1 MIKYKRIVMILALLV
16 IAAFF
21 PFIEAS
27 IISQMNKTENS
38 NIQRARGRF
47 DKLNAFFKKYPEYR
61 QFISAPYSP
70 PPTTKTH
77 SFTVKRDDSVDTIR
91 VLVIR
96 AEFQKD
102 TTPMTTG
109 DGTFADTAYGEPY
122 TIDSTS
128 GKTEHNLAYDPPHDS
143 IYFHNQMLA
152 LRNYYL
158 SDFDGKLFIEWDQY
172 PKTQFG
178 GYTFPHK
185 MQYYGDLYDVA
196 GGLFKLMEDAVRE
209 ADNDTSDTIQF
220 GQYDSYIIFHAG
232 SAWQSDMGDSPYD
245 IPAVYIR
252 GFDAIGGR
260 GGDRYMTKDGT
271 NVMDAIIYPETAR
284 QDGDTL
290 SGLQGGLAH
299 EFGHQLGMIDL
310 YDISYETM
318 GCGGWALMGTG
329 NWNVNGLIPPHH
341 MAWHSSFP
349 VYVHPHTNPSYRR
362 VFIEP
367 VTIDHDTTGLRIQRR
382 GGNEDSIPKIYK
394 IPINSHEYYIIANR
408 IAYISPD
415 TISSNPDSNGLRIW
429 KDGVLIKINDYD
441 QGLPSDYGRGGLAIW
456 HIDENVIDSMIDM
469 NAVNG
474 GAIHGIKMIEADG
487 IQDFQRPVWNIF
499 GSIENNAAFY
509 GTPYDLYFSGNN
521 DSLTQ
526 YSTPKSI
533 DNNNGYT
540 RVNIKNVSI
549 DRNIMT
555 FDVSFNW
562 KQKGFP
568 VQLDTV
574 TDVNSPL
581 VYDLDGDG
589 INEILQ
595 NGVAGEIYIFEPDG
609 TPYMNTINGLAT
621 RMSGNEAYTGNA
633 IGDITGDGRLEIVS
647 TSTDGKLYAYHAD
660 SLSLVP
666 VLRRVAG
673 FPFATGEMILGAPLL
688 ADIDDDS
695 TDEIIFGSNNNY
707 LYCLNY
713 NGSIPEIKWKV
724 YMTQWLWGTPIY
736 YNGFIYALSGDGRL
750 FKIKAEN
757 GDTVW
762 TKGESSIWQTTSS
775 PVMGNIQNID
785 TMAIFYTNANN
796 EMILVDEFGNV
807 KWKKEIKDTV
817 NYQTFYSTPAIGDI
831 NRDNKPEI
839 IFTAGGK
846 VFAVHSNGTMM
857 SGFPVEIDTEV
868 IQSSIVL
875 GDIDGDDTIDIVVAA
890 PCGNVHAINYHGK
903 NVSNFPMS
911 LGSKCFSTPVLADID
926 GDRDME
932 LLVGDEGNQLNV
944 FDLSVIFDSSNVTSP
959 FQHKNIK
966 HNALYIF
973 SYDNNASN
981 DSLPILKENSFYIY
995 PNPVTRDNLK
1005 IRLTLNHIAYIKYIV
1020 FDASKN
1026 VRQKG
1031 DIYINDI
1038 NIPSEFPIE
1047 TDMLGNDLY
1056 IIQIELYAGDKVEK
1070 YYKKLLI
1077 AR

>member
-1 MIKYKRIVMILALLV
+1 
-16 IAAFF
+16 
-21 PFIEAS
+21 
-27 IISQMNKTENS
+27 
-38 NIQRARGRF
+38 
-47 DKLNAFFKKYPEYR
+47 
-61 QFISAPYSP
+61 
-70 PPTTKTH
+70 
-77 SFTVKRDDSVDTIR
+77 
-91 VLVIR
+91 
-96 AEFQKD
+96 
-102 TTPMTTG
+102 
-109 DGTFADTAYGEPY
+109 
-122 TIDSTS
+122 
-128 GKTEHNLAYDPPHDS
+128 
-143 IYFHNQMLA
+143 
-152 LRNYYL
+152 
-158 SDFDGKLFIEWDQY
+158 
-172 PKTQFG
+172 
-178 GYTFPHK
+178 
-185 MQYYGDLYDVA
+185 
-196 GGLFKLMEDAVRE
+196 
-209 ADNDTSDTIQF
+209 
-220 GQYDSYIIFHAG
+220 
-232 SAWQSDMGDSPYD
+232 
-245 IPAVYIR
+245 
-252 GFDAIGGR
+252 
-260 GGDRYMTKDGT
+260 
-271 NVMDAIIYPETAR
+271 
-284 QDGDTL
+284 
-290 SGLQGGLAH
+290 
-299 EFGHQLGMIDL
+299 
-310 YDISYETM
+310 
-318 GCGGWALMGTG
+318 
-329 NWNVNGLIPPHH
+329 
-341 MAWHSSFP
+341 
-349 VYVHPHTNPSYRR
+349 
-362 VFIEP
+362 
-367 VTIDHDTTGLRIQRR
+367 
-382 GGNEDSIPKIYK
+382 
-394 IPINSHEYYIIANR
+394 
-408 IAYISPD
+408 
-415 TISSNPDSNGLRIW
+415 
-429 KDGVLIKINDYD
+429 
-441 QGLPSDYGRGGLAIW
+441 
-456 HIDENVIDSMIDM
+456 
-469 NAVNG
+469 
-474 GAIHGIKMIEADG
+474 
-487 IQDFQRPVWNIF
+487 
-499 GSIENNAAFY
+499 
-509 GTPYDLYFSGNN
+509 
-521 DSLTQ
+521 
-526 YSTPKSI
+526 
-533 DNNNGYT
+533 
-540 RVNIKNVSI
+540 
-549 DRNIMT
+549 
-555 FDVSFNW
+555 
-562 KQKGFP
+562 
-568 VQLDTV
+568 
-574 TDVNSPL
+574 
-581 VYDLDGDG
+581 
-589 INEILQ
+589 
-595 NGVAGEIYIFEPDG
+595 
-609 TPYMNTINGLAT
+609 
-621 RMSGNEAYTGNA
+621 
-633 IGDITGDGRLEIVS
+633 
-647 TSTDGKLYAYHAD
+647 
-660 SLSLVP
+660 
-666 VLRRVAG
+666 
-673 FPFATGEMILGAPLL
+673 
-688 ADIDDDS
+688 
-695 TDEIIFGSNNNY
+695 
-707 LYCLNY
+707 
-713 NGSIPEIKWKV
+713 
-724 YMTQWLWGTPIY
+724 MTQWMWGTPIY
-736 YNGFIYALSGDGRL
+736 YNDFIYALSGDGRL

-846 VFAVHSNGTMM
+846 VFAVHSNGTIM